1 MNLRAEV
8 LRRLEKM
15 DVNPKR
21 SLGQNFLIDE
31 GVVEKIIRSVET
43 TKSRQIVEIGPG
55 VGSLTDSL
63 INLGVPLILIELDRS
78 FAGYWRE
85 RELRVVEGDALR
97 IQWQDLDLISPTLLV
112 SNLPYQISTSLVV
125 DRCFAPIEIT
135 EMILMFQKEVAQRLT
150 SSPRTKEY
158 GMLSVIAQLFWQI
171 RGVGE
176 AGPKCFYPPPK
187 VASRVLHFQRREE
200 GSIRLDRQF
209 LQFVKAAFSYRRKI
223 IWKNLTSEYGKF
235 GLSMEEAIDLGSRL
249 GLGRTL
255 RAEELTPE
263 DFKHLYLEFFQF
275 HHCAGLNSEN
285 NPHK

>member
-171 RGVGE
+171 RGSG
-176 AGPKCFYPPPK
+176 GGWSK
-187 VASRVLHFQRREE
+187 VFLSSPQSSESSSPFSASRRRFYSPGSPISSICE
-200 GSIRLDRQF
+200 GGV
-209 LQFVKAAFSYRRKI
+209 FVPAQ
-223 IWKNLTSEYGKF
+223 N
-235 GLSMEEAIDLGSRL
+235 
-249 GLGRTL
+249 
-255 RAEELTPE
+255 
-263 DFKHLYLEFFQF
+263 YLEKSDQRVWKVWIE
-275 HHCAGLNSEN
+275 HGGSD
-285 NPHK
+285 